1 VTTAFAQSVNVTK
14 IKNRQVRYA
23 APSAVKVFPVPAI
36 GWQRAGLASQSQR
49 NEVLNKIVYPVINKS
64 SNAIA
69 AIIVEF
75 YTDDKKSFGV
85 ECCITI
91 VTNKVSCSIGTSKEE
106 STRTIINSS
115 LSALPAISRCR
126 SACSTYLLPE
136 EYFVFMQNSPSKRDK
151 KRGTSWK

>member
-1 VTTAFAQSVNVTK
+1 MMKTKPVTVVVSCALACIVTTAFAQSINVTK

-36 GWQRAGLASQSQR
+36 GWQRSGLASQSQR

-64 SNAIA
+64 SKAIA

-85 ECCITI
+85 EVLYHNRSQQGVLFNWDKQGRIN
-91 VTNKVSCSIGTSKEE
+91 TNDYKQFFERPPG
-106 STRTIINSS
+106 
-115 LSALPAISRCR
+115 
-126 SACSTYLLPE
+126 
-136 EYFVFMQNSPSKRDK
+136 D
-151 KRGTSWK
+151 